1 MEESK
6 EVSNRSPYR
15 SLPIELKTM
24 ILTEAMSEKVVT
36 VWKNHILD
44 APVAERSLLQVNA
57 ETRGILR
64 HKENNG
70 SGVEMG
76 NFPDA
81 LTFHAS
87 SRDQTVRLDLESA
100 ILKVF
105 DMELPMV
112 EVREGE
118 SEDPW
123 IGFFGEQLV
132 LPLPFRRVISI
143 SKDGWRFP
151 WNNLLRTKYPEA
163 STAERLRFMALKPW
177 PVKANL
183 PHVKEVTLVTRF
195 GPADFMLNGF
205 KEWTIFSDKLA
216 AYALG
221 ADPEK
226 GIWLGFRYFK
236 ETGRIQFTPLIADDA
251 SFALSEAKKIY
262 RNRLPHYDVE
272 NPLVIKVSIIERGES
287 PVDEPHHMWTDLQ
300 EPDQNDNSWVQQACT
315 AWKFARRIWLTKV
328 HAKTILY
335 CDAPEDAESYMNGL
349 MDDVENDSLDE
360 LVDHDMEYLDDSM
373 DEDSD

>member
-6 EVSNRSPYR
+6 EVNNRSAYR

-24 ILTEAMSEKVVT
+24 ILTEAMSEKIVT

-44 APVAERSLLQVNA
+44 APIAERSLLQVDA
-57 ETRGILR
+57 ETRSILR
-64 HKENNG
+64 HKENDG

-81 LTFHAS
+81 ITFYAS
-87 SRDQTVRLDLESA
+87 SREQTVRLDLESA

-105 DMELPMV
+105 DMELPTA
-112 EVREGE
+112 EVRQGE
-118 SEDPW
+118 IGDP
-123 IGFFGEQLV
+123 FVFYRERSK
-132 LPLPFRRVISI
+132 LPLPFRRVMSI

-163 STAERLRFMALKPW
+163 STAERLRFMSLKPW
-177 PVKANL
+177 PAKVNL
-183 PHVKEVTLVTRF
+183 PLVKEVTLVTRY
-195 GPADFMLNGF
+195 GEADFSFNGF
-205 KEWTIFSDKLA
+205 KEWNIFSDKLA

-221 ADPEK
+221 SDPEK

-236 ETGRIQFTPLIADDA
+236 ETGRIQFTPLIADDV
-251 SFALSEAKKIY
+251 SFAISEAKKLY

-272 NPLVIKVSIIERGES
+272 NPLVIKVSIIELGES
-287 PVDEPHHMWTDLQ
+287 PVDEPHHMWTDIR

-315 AWKFARRIWLTKV
+315 AWKFARRIWLTEV
-328 HAKTILY
+328 YAKTVMY
-335 CDAPEDAESYMNGL
+335 CDNQEDAESEMDVD
-349 MDDVENDSLDE
+349 MDDVENDSLDD
-360 LVDHDMEYLDDSM
+360 LVDYDMDDPEDDSM